1 MADWQPISTAPKS
14 PSNDNA
20 YGMAEGTIDR
30 YQRFAQEMQQIRK
43 EEWED

>member
-1 MADWQPISTAPKS
+1 MADKTIPLCKS
-14 PSNDNA
+14 SNDNA

-43 EEWED
+43 DEWED